1 MLGAAVAVLGAV
13 ESKEHIGEFCF
24 TETEMS
30 TAGPLLGY
38 QGVEP
43 SGWAQPPELCLL
55 WQSVSWISPHFP
67 PEIHCTR
74 VDSGPMLG
82 PGGPHLITV

>member
-55 WQSVSWISPHFP
+55 
-67 PEIHCTR
+67 
-74 VDSGPMLG
+74 
-82 PGGPHLITV
+82 